1 MTQDL
6 IGFDIAKA
14 RISEAAIRKELE
26 NLDDIISEFQSA
38 VNESST
44 WWTGG
49 SQVVLARKANEFSAL
64 GRMIDR
70 ALTKS
75 AEAQQ
80 GQ

>member
-1 MTQDL
+1 MDSVA
-6 IGFDIAKA
+6 FDIEKA
-14 RISEAAIRKELE
+14 RNTEADIRKEIITI
-26 NLDDIISEFQSA
+26 DAATGRFQKAISETPS
-38 VNESST
+38 